1 MKTPTEKPK
10 PRKVPNENSI
20 TNAILTYLNCQPNT
34 FAWRNNTTGIYDSR
48 KKCYRARTGK
58 YNIKGVA
65 DILGITDD
73 GEGRGIFI
81 AIEVK
86 RPGGRASREQQ
97 NYLSRIKA
105 LGGIAGIATSV
116 LEAKEILTGET
127 HETKRLPRSLSS

>member
-1 MKTPTEKPK
+1 MKKPNLPK
-10 PRKVPNENSI
+10 SKKAPNENSI

-48 KKCYRARTGK
+48 KKCYRSRTGK

-65 DILGITDD
+65 DILGITND
-73 GEGRGIFI
+73 GRFI

-97 NYLSRIKA
+97 YYLSRIKA

-116 LEAKEILTGET
+116 IEAKELLEGN
-127 HETKRLPRSLSS
+127 

>member
-1 MKTPTEKPK
+1 MRNSQEKPK
-10 PRKVPNENSI
+10 PRKVPNENAI

-73 GEGRGIFI
+73 GRFI

>member
-1 MKTPTEKPK
+1 MKKPNLPK
-10 PRKVPNENSI
+10 SKKVPNENSI

-48 KKCYRARTGK
+48 KKCYRSRTGK

-65 DILGITDD
+65 DILGITND
-73 GEGRGIFI
+73 GRFI

-97 NYLSRIKA
+97 YYLSRIKA

-116 LEAKEILTGET
+116 IEAKELLEGN
-127 HETKRLPRSLSS
+127 

>member
-1 MKTPTEKPK
+1 MKKPNLPK
-10 PRKVPNENSI
+10 SKKVPNENSI

-65 DILGITDD
+65 DILGITND
-73 GEGRGIFI
+73 GRFI

-97 NYLSRIKA
+97 YYLSRIKA

-116 LEAKEILTGET
+116 IEAKELLEGN
-127 HETKRLPRSLSS
+127 

>member
-1 MKTPTEKPK
+1 MKNSQDKPKLK

-65 DILGITDD
+65 DILGITND
-73 GEGRGIFI
+73 GRFI

-105 LGGIAGIATSV
+105 LGGIAGIAKSV
-116 LEAKEILTGET
+116 LEAKELLEGN
-127 HETKRLPRSLSS
+127 

>member
-1 MKTPTEKPK
+1 MKTPTEKPREK

-65 DILGITDD
+65 DILGITND
-73 GEGRGIFI
+73 GRFI

-97 NYLSRIKA
+97 YYLSRIKA
-105 LGGIAGIATSV
+105 LGGIAGIASSV
-116 LEAKEILTGET
+116 LEAKELLEGN
-127 HETKRLPRSLSS
+127 

>member
-1 MKTPTEKPK
+1 MKNSQKEKLKPK
-10 PRKVPNENSI
+10 KVPNENDI
-20 TNAILTYLNCQPNT
+20 TNAILTYLNCRPHT

-65 DILGITDD
+65 DILGITND
-73 GEGRGIFI
+73 GKFI

-97 NYLSRIKA
+97 HYLSRIKA

-116 LEAKEILTGET
+116 QDAKKLVEGN
-127 HETKRLPRSLSS
+127 